1 LLLRKSE
8 AERQPRSHINENSTV
23 EEYEA
28 FGDNQATTPKGST
41 MRKLTLLV
49 LATTSLGMLAT
60 DAFAATAQ
68 EQRQRKQAD
77 IPRCA
82 QPIGTIAVAEP
93 QNNWWRQLNLGSP
106 EALIKVFV
114 QQSGCFSLVDR
125 GVGLAAAQQERAL
138 AAGGGLQQG
147 ANVGGGQI
155 VAADYVLV
163 PDIISQ
169 NANASGN
176 NIGAALG
183 GLLGRAS
190 PLGALAGGLSFN
202 SSTADVTL
210 AITNVRTTQVMGTI
224 DGHGSKTDIGFG
236 LGGGIFGYGGFGA
249 AGATGYNNTEIGQVI
264 TLAYLDAYTKLVD
277 QLGGIP
283 GPGGAPGAA
292 PQQMVVAT
300 RATTMF
306 SQPST
311 QSPPV
316 RPIDQGMRL
325 YPTGNKSGLM
335 WEVKDELGNMG
346 WVSSIMF
353 ELAK

>member
-1 LLLRKSE
+1 
-8 AERQPRSHINENSTV
+8 
-23 EEYEA
+23 
-28 FGDNQATTPKGST
+28 
-41 MRKLTLLV
+41 MRKLAMLC
-49 LATTSLGMLAT
+49 LATASFGLLAT
-60 DAFAATAQ
+60 DVFGATAQ
-68 EQRQRKQAD
+68 QQRQQKQAE

-82 QPIGTIAVAEP
+82 QPIGNLAVEEP
-93 QNNWWRQLNLGSP
+93 QRNWWGQLNLGSP

-125 GVGLAAAQQERAL
+125 GAGLAAAQRERAL
-138 AAGGGLQQG
+138 SSGGGLQQG
-147 ANVGGGQI
+147 SNVGGGQI
-155 VAADYVLV
+155 VAADYVLI

-183 GLLGRAS
+183 GFLGRAS
-190 PLGALAGGLSFN
+190 PLGALAGSLSFN

-236 LGGGIFGYGGFGA
+236 VGGGIFGYGGFGA

-264 TLAYLDAYTKLVD
+264 TLAYLDAYTKLID
-277 QLGGIP
+277 QLGGT
-283 GPGGAPGAA
+283 GAGGAA
-292 PQQMVVAT
+292 PAQQMVVAT
-300 RATTMF
+300 RATQMF
-306 SQPST
+306 SQPSAA
-311 QSPPV
+311 SPPV

-346 WVSSIMF
+346 WVSSIMI

>member
-1 LLLRKSE
+1 MFASE
-8 AERQPRSHINENSTV
+8 AS
-23 EEYEA
+23 
-28 FGDNQATTPKGST
+28 
-41 MRKLTLLV
+41 
-49 LATTSLGMLAT
+49 
-60 DAFAATAQ
+60 AATAQ
-68 EQRQRKQAD
+68 EQRQQKQAE

-82 QPIGTIAVAEP
+82 QSLGNLAVEEP
-93 QNNWWRQLNLGSP
+93 QRNWWAELKLGSP

-125 GVGLAAAQQERAL
+125 GAGLAAAQRERAL
-138 AAGGGLQQG
+138 ASGGDLRQG
-147 ANVGGGQI
+147 SNVGGGQI

-169 NANASGN
+169 NARASGN
-176 NIGAALG
+176 NLGGALG
-183 GLLGRAS
+183 GLLGNRT
-190 PLGALAGGLSFN
+190 LGAIAGGLSFN

-210 AITNVRTTQVMGTI
+210 AITNVRTTQVMATI
-224 DGHGSKTDIGFG
+224 DGHGKKTDIGFG
-236 LGGGIFGYGGFGA
+236 VGGGVFGYGGFGA

-277 QLGGIP
+277 QLGGLNP
-283 GPGGAPGAA
+283 AVAGGASAA
-292 PQQMVVAT
+292 AAQQMVVAT
-300 RATTMF
+300 RPTAMF

-311 QSPPV
+311 QSQVV

-325 YPTGNKSGLM
+325 YPTGNKNGLM
-335 WEVKDELGNMG
+335 WEVKDELGNQG